1 MILDF
6 VKLPRQHDARIKL
19 TTQQEAELKFDYAQG
34 NSLRR
39 LAKKYNVDR
48 HTIKMYLFPEY
59 RKLMYEKR
67 KAQGIKTVYNLQ
79 AVQNVR
85 RKKKDLLKAGK
96 LAITQDAMTRLNE
109 ANARRN
115 ARQRQQRK
123 KGKGE

>member
-1 MILDF
+1 
-6 VKLPRQHDARIKL
+6 
-19 TTQQEAELKFDYAQG
+19 
-34 NSLRR
+34 
-39 LAKKYNVDR
+39 
-48 HTIKMYLFPEY
+48 MYLFPEY
-59 RKLMYEKR
+59 RAFMYEKR

-79 AVQNVR
+79 AVRNVR